1 MPAKEGAEYRRRET
15 VKLRCND
22 MKTRLTALC
31 LSLLLITSCSSSPD
45 SASSE
50 AMVLFGGCAAGSKD
64 QCERLDALA
73 AKMPLNLRKG
83 HFFKLC
89 YKYGSEPACEILE
102 ELKKLPE

>member
-1 MPAKEGAEYRRRET
+1 MT
-15 VKLRCND
+15 
-22 MKTRLTALC
+22 TRLTALC
-31 LSLLLITSCSSSPD
+31 LPLLLTNSCSSSAD

-73 AKMPLNLRKG
+73 AKMPLNLGKG
-83 HFFKLC
+83 HFLKLC

-102 ELKKLPE
+102 KLKKLPE